1 MLEVSR
7 YNTSLVE
14 IFSEKKKFELQ
25 LLIEKELAA
34 ANFELGKIPKE
45 AHDIIQKK
53 CNSKFVK
60 LERAKE
66 IEKEIHHDLMSVVK
80 AISEQ
85 CDKYG
90 EYIHLGATSYDIQ
103 DTVRGL
109 QLKEAK
115 AEILETLN
123 KTIDIVKELAIK
135 HKDLICIGR
144 THGIH
149 AVPTTYGM
157 KFGNFLN
164 ELILAKEVLENAKVN
179 YGKMS
184 GAVGTYAS
192 YGTKEIEKFVLRKV
206 GLEKL
211 PITTQ
216 VVTRVIYYKYISA
229 LSLVATVLDHFA
241 REIRNLQ
248 RTEIDEVREEFSK
261 KQVGSST
268 MPQKRNPEKS
278 ERISGLARVI
288 RGNIQVAL
296 ENICLEHERD
306 LTNSSS
312 ERVILSETS
321 ILTHYILLQMNTV
334 LKNLYL
340 NYSKIEENLFLMEG
354 SQCAEHLMIKLTDKI
369 GRQKAHELL
378 RQLSS
383 AENFVKTV
391 KSNPTVKKFY
401 TEEEIDDI
409 LNPKN
414 YAGLAS
420 EIIEDIIKTSSK

>member
-1 MLEVSR
+1 MLEISR
-7 YNTSLVE
+7 YKTPLQD
-14 IFSEKKKFELQ
+14 IFSEEKKFELQ

-34 ANFELGKIPKE
+34 ANFEQGKIPKE
-45 AHDIIQKK
+45 AYNVIQKK
-53 CNSKFVK
+53 CNSNYVKF
-60 LERAKE
+60 ERVKE
-66 IEKEIHHDLMSVVK
+66 IEKEIHHDLMS
-80 AISEQ
+80 
-85 CDKYG
+85 
-90 EYIHLGATSYDIQ
+90 L
-103 DTVRGL
+103 
-109 QLKEAK
+109 
-115 AEILETLN
+115 
-123 KTIDIVKELAIK
+123 K

-164 ELILAKEVLENAKVN
+164 ELILVKEVLENAKVN

-192 YGTKEIEKFVLRKV
+192 YRTREIEEYVLRKIE
-206 GLEKL
+206 LERL

-216 VVTRVIYYKYISA
+216 VVTRVIYYKYVSA
-229 LSLVATVLDHFA
+229 LSLIATVLDHFA

-248 RTEIDEVREEFSK
+248 RTEINEIREEFSE

-278 ERISGLARVI
+278 ERICGLARVI
-288 RGNIQVAL
+288 RSNIQVAL

-312 ERVILSETS
+312 ERVILAETS
-321 ILTHYILLQMNTV
+321 ILTHYLILQMNII
-334 LKNLYL
+334 LKNLYI
-340 NYSKIEENLFLMEG
+340 NYPKIEENLLLMKG
-354 SQCAEHLMIKLTDKI
+354 AQCAEHLMIKMTDKI

-383 AENFVKTV
+383 AENFIKTV
-391 KSNPTVKKFY
+391 KSNPTITKFF
-401 TEEEIDDI
+401 TEEEIDEI

-414 YAGLAS
+414 YSGLAS
-420 EIIEDIIKTSSK
+420 EIIEEMLKQL

>member
-1 MLEVSR
+1 MLEISR
-7 YNTSLVE
+7 YKTPLQD
-14 IFSEKKKFELQ
+14 IFSEEKKFELQ

-34 ANFELGKIPKE
+34 ANFEQGKIPKE
-45 AHDIIQKK
+45 AYNVIQKK
-53 CNSKFVK
+53 CNSNYVKF
-60 LERAKE
+60 ERVKE

-85 CDKYG
+85 CDEYG

-115 AEILETLN
+115 AIILETLN
-123 KTIDIVKELAIK
+123 ETIELVKELALK

-164 ELILAKEVLENAKVN
+164 ELILVKEVLENAKVN

-192 YGTKEIEKFVLRKV
+192 YRTREIEEYVLRKIE
-206 GLEKL
+206 LERL

-216 VVTRVIYYKYISA
+216 VVTRVIYYKYVSA
-229 LSLVATVLDHFA
+229 LSLIATVLDHFA

-248 RTEIDEVREEFSK
+248 RTEINEIREEFSE

-278 ERISGLARVI
+278 ERICGLARVI
-288 RGNIQVAL
+288 RSNIQVAL

-312 ERVILSETS
+312 ERVILAETS
-321 ILTHYILLQMNTV
+321 ILTHYLILQMNII
-334 LKNLYL
+334 LKNLYI
-340 NYSKIEENLFLMEG
+340 NYPKIEENLLLMKG
-354 SQCAEHLMIKLTDKI
+354 AQCAEHLMIKMTDKI

-383 AENFVKTV
+383 AENFIKTV
-391 KSNPTVKKFY
+391 KSNPTITKFF
-401 TEEEIDDI
+401 TEEEIDEI

-414 YAGLAS
+414 YSGLAS
-420 EIIEDIIKTSSK
+420 EIIEEMLKQL